1 VNGRPEV
8 QIRDYVPADEAW
20 VFAANQANVPE
31 VGPMDAAKF
40 AWYVANAP
48 YLVVAEVDGERAG
61 FLFGFTEGSD
71 YASPNYRWFAAR
83 YPAFVYVDR
92 VVVDERHRGLGIG
105 RRLYDHFVAW
115 SAGRHPVLCAEVN
128 TRPRNDASLAFHDR
142 YGFVEVGRQE
152 PYGDGPHQEIEVA
165 MLARELPPD

>member
-1 VNGRPEV
+1 VTERSEV
-8 QIRDYVPADEAW
+8 QIRAYAPGDEAW

-31 VGPMDAAKF
+31 VGPMDPAKH
-40 AWYVANAP
+40 AWYVTHAP

-61 FLFGFTEGSD
+61 FLFGFTEGSA

-83 YPAFVYVDR
+83 YPSFVYVDR

-105 RRLYDHFVAW
+105 RLLYDDLVAW

-128 TRPRNDASLAFHDR
+128 TRPRNDGSLRFHSR
-142 YGFVEVGRQE
+142 YGFTEVGRQV
-152 PYGDGPHQEIEVA
+152 PYDDIEVA
-165 MLARELPPD
+165 MLVMELPPR